1 MNAKLSTIAL
11 TSIIF
16 CGIVSAQ
23 ETPSGAFAGQ
33 IPVHASLKKTV
44 SSKNAKVGD
53 QISATLEA
61 PATINGT
68 TLAKGSMLLGHVVD
82 VTKHSKETPNG
93 SLVIVFDHEQP
104 KSGDPVAIHSSVYQI
119 SQSESQMRGQD
130 QDVDLAMRGSA
141 HANSAAA
148 SARAKAD
155 MDAHYI
161 DATESKAGSPIRVV
175 SSVPGVALSA
185 VASNSKSAIMTAHNH
200 DVELESGTEMVVG
213 VALN

>member
-16 CGIVSAQ
+16 CGILPAQ
-23 ETPSGAFAGQ
+23 ETPSGPFAGQ
-33 IPVHASLKKTV
+33 VPVHASFKKTL

-53 QISATLEA
+53 AISATVEA
-61 PATINGT
+61 PTSINGT
-68 TLAKGSMLLGHVVD
+68 SLAKGTMLLGRVVD

-93 SLVIVFDHEQP
+93 TLVIVFDHEQP
-104 KSGDPVAIHSSVYQI
+104 KSGDPVAIHASVYRI
-119 SQSESQMRGQD
+119 SLSENQMRGQD
-130 QDVDLAMRGSA
+130 QDVDLAMRGKGNE
-141 HANSAAA
+141 NSTTS
-148 SARAKAD
+148 SARGKAD

-161 DATESKAGSPIRVV
+161 DATESKAGSPVHVV

-185 VASNSKSAIMTAHNH
+185 VASNNKSAILTAHNH